1 MFSRNLSSSSMIWTN
16 ENKTKNKKKTKPKH
30 FVEFVELETFW
41 GLANQNNIKEIQK
54 KYQNKMNNIQ

>member
-1 MFSRNLSSSSMIWTN
+1 MIWTN

-54 KYQNKMNNIQ
+54 KYQNKMNTIQ

>member
-1 MFSRNLSSSSMIWTN
+1 MFSRNFSSSSMIWTN

-41 GLANQNNIKEIQK
+41 RLANQNNIKEIQK

>member
-1 MFSRNLSSSSMIWTN
+1 MFSRNFSSSSMIWTN

-30 FVEFVELETFW
+30 FVEFVEPETFW

-54 KYQNKMNNIQ
+54 KYQNKMNTIQ